1 MNIVTLLA
9 PVRKTWTEEKCQNIG
24 TEIGICPAC
33 ASINTFQY
41 ISTCN
46 RWYWDIDI
54 PENWVFGQWEQIK
67 LFPVQVPIPVYSC
80 TECNLQLKINPS
92 FCLRG
97 TTLTLQ
103 ALSFIGFVYETTE
116 LAWRA
121 LPEKLCEE
129 NNTIAHST
137 LYKAVH
143 GAGKLI
149 TTAQEIQKLYLKY
162 LPPTNNPDD
171 QGPTS
176 IWPPPK
182 SIYTCTVTREQGL
195 RLLLANL
202 LPGKSLGLK
211 FQEYFYRYLNILNR
225 IFAGWNKAISN
236 IYGKLKTDP

>member
-1 MNIVTLLA
+1 MNIVTLFT
-9 PVRKTWTEEKCQNIG
+9 PVRKTWTEEKYQNIG

-33 ASINTFQY
+33 AAINTFQY
-41 ISTCN
+41 LYTCN
-46 RWYWDIDI
+46 RWHWDIDI

-121 LPEKLCEE
+121 LPEKLCDE

-143 GAGKLI
+143 SAGKLI

-162 LPPTNNPDD
+162 LPITNPAEQD
-171 QGPTS
+171 PTS

-182 SIYTCTVTREQGL
+182 SIYTYTITREQGF

-202 LPGKSLGLK
+202 LPGKSLRSK
-211 FQEYFYRYLNILNR
+211 FQEYFYHHLNILNR
-225 IFAGWNKAISN
+225 IFAAWNKAISN
-236 IYGKLKTDP
+236 IYGKLKTAP